1 MVRKSKHSA
10 KFSESF
16 KSFIRQHPLV
26 MFFSMSLLFMW
37 VIDFV
42 MVGMLNQDGYTYT
55 LIAAF
60 TPVLSAM
67 LLMKVIHPGRV
78 KASLTALV

>member
-10 KFSESF
+10 KFSEGF
-16 KSFIRQHPLV
+16 KIFIRQHPLV

-42 MVGMLNQDGYTYT
+42 MVGMLNRMD
-55 LIAAF
+55 I
-60 TPVLSAM
+60 P
-67 LLMKVIHPGRV
+67 IP
-78 KASLTALV
+78 